1 MVFRLVILLLSFLN
15 VQYVMSH
22 QCNDVDF
29 DDHSQIDRL
38 QTTQNEYVVGKI
50 DDNLNVTPLGQ
61 ANYEIPIPVVPGT
74 GGMSPKLSI
83 VYDSSKKFG
92 LLGYGFDLAGLSIIN
107 RTPPNRFNDGVAGV
121 INFTSSD
128 CFSLDGARLM
138 LVGSQ
143 TGSSEYRTENNSF
156 SKIISYGS
164 QSDPDSF
171 IVKTKTGLTYLYE
184 SNTYLLNKPSESGL
198 FWMLTK
204 VSDTKGNYY
213 TVTYQGNQ
221 TDNDNTIYPV
231 RIDYTGN
238 ENVPLAPYASVR
250 FVYNSS
256 VALPQATY
264 VSGKKVYRDRYIS
277 QIDMFYG
284 ENRERSF
291 RIDYKKNDLSARVYL
306 VDKITEVAADGTEKK
321 PTEFKWDRVDA
332 YYISTNT
339 SQTTLISNAVLTVGD
354 YNGDGFSDFI
364 ATPKDNDAGW
374 DRKEWRLFLSQN
386 GTPTYH
392 SCGIFYFDNE
402 IRDVVS
408 GDFNGDGY
416 DDFAVLTY
424 FRANGS
430 SYENYAT
437 YFYYSHV
444 ESGMVTFQ
452 KSNYEIIYHQ
462 PYSIHV
468 IEHNGDGRADMFL
481 YFPDSKQYMVR
492 LSTGNSFSIS
502 GSAYFPNGSFGR
514 MDFVDANGDGLTDI
528 ILLYQNNHYL
538 FASNGMGAYNN
549 MNWQLSGLN
558 SDYTTLYGDFN
569 GDGKT
574 DILVTGWQNNTWAIW
589 HLYISDGN
597 GTFYVKY
604 IPCLCQTNEY
614 SLYTGDINGD
624 GFDDVYAVRKEPE
637 YNGQA
642 YLGVYLNDATGSFYD
657 SPVNNMSYPTSNTI
671 VYSGDFNGDGKTD
684 LVTTSDWENSNRV
697 GYKMFLTPNLNC
709 NLLSRITD
717 GLGDTTVISY
727 KNMTDYT
734 VHQHGSTS
742 SYPLT
747 SFCPAWPVVYQVTT
761 PNGIGGKDTVTYTYQ
776 NALLHRNGRGVLG
789 FQNVRIK
796 NETTNTITTTEY
808 EVNTNVY
815 VMNPKHTRIVNNGR
829 IVSDSYIYNGQQ
841 NYGHNVFT
849 CMPDSTIEKN
859 YEYNSGTLVSY
870 EKTIYGYDSLGNP
883 RSIISTN
890 GNVTTTTIND
900 YNDDTQK
907 WHIGRLTESQV
918 TKTKGSESVS
928 RLTRFDYDNNT
939 GLLTKEFYEPNNTLL
954 GYKKEYIHDSYGNII
969 ISETTPNNPL
979 FTSRSIATTYDLL
992 GRYIVCKTN
1001 SLGYSVYNSFNPNNG
1016 QLNSST
1022 DDNDITTEY
1031 SYDSFGRQTG
1041 VFSPIDSTLT
1051 TTGWSNGMPD
1061 APERA
1066 LYYIA
1071 THSTGKPDIVE
1082 FYDCLGRIIRT
1093 VTTTII
1099 NQKTY
1104 TDIVYNNLG
1113 LVVKVSEPYYPG
1125 STIYWNT
1132 TVYDS
1137 NRRPFRKVD
1146 GANHLTRIDYDGFET
1161 TVTDA
1166 LGHKTIRKMDINGN
1180 LVKVTDHEGNT
1191 IDYEYDVNGH
1201 CTRLSGPRKEVMMDY
1216 DAMGNRIY
1224 LNDPDMGVVES
1235 TYNIYGELVQQTD
1248 QKGTTTYSYD
1258 NGGRLVQ
1265 EVRADVTITSTYDL
1279 DFLGALSVIS
1289 SSNGTSKSY
1298 GYDEYGRIIQ
1308 EVETINGRAFT
1319 TSTTYDNQNRVATL
1333 TYPSGLVVR
1342 NNYSS
1347 NGYLQSIENNST
1359 HTILWKINNQNA
1371 RGQSTRE
1378 TYGNGLVSNIGYD
1391 NATGLVTSISTS
1403 NIQNWT
1409 YGYDAIGNLIQRRD
1423 NAKNL
1428 TESFSYDTLSRL
1440 TEVRK
1445 NGQLTQQMVYDAAG
1459 NILSKTG
1466 VGHDFLYRDSTNRI
1480 VSFMPDSPMPQ
1491 QWDNIQYTSFHKISY
1506 ISQGGDYLSLMY
1518 GPDKSRCKSVIQR
1531 SGEVETKY
1539 YIGSIYEESIKNGE
1553 TKQTCYIFANGKAI
1567 AISESSSVSGSQI
1580 LYLHH
1585 DHLGSVQAYSDAS
1598 GHLAQELSYDAW
1610 GRRRNPA
1617 TWEYYSSV
1625 IEANALNPWGFTGHE
1640 HIDLFEMVNM
1650 DGRMYDPVLG
1660 RFLSPDPIVQAPDLT
1675 QGLNRYT
1682 YCLNNPLSLVD
1693 PTGYSW
1699 LSDNWKTLVA
1709 SCVGIAVSAITAGAG
1724 ASLGVAIIAGAA
1736 GGAAS
1741 ALTAALLN
1749 GANIGQVAKATFTGA
1764 VWGGVSA
1771 AFSFASAD
1779 EDLIAQLFK
1788 HAFTDGIYEGIQG
1801 GNMFHGMMM
1810 GVVSSGGGYMINR
1823 YASSLG
1829 RFGEISTNAVLSGT
1843 IDELGGGK
1851 FANGAVTG
1859 AFSIMF
1865 NDMMHPQKEEKKT
1878 ICIDIECVPHSELIE
1893 TAAIS
1898 AMAGTV
1904 LLSDDISGVGV
1915 ADDPLAAICFIVS
1928 SAATTTY
1935 VAVTTIDTFNNIY
1948 HIMKAEHK
1956 KNSRPSTKDK
1966 HTKHRP
1972 GESYGQN
1979 RNKNRGNKNKK
1990 NEHPINPNKRKK

>member
-1 MVFRLVILLLSFLN
+1 
-15 VQYVMSH
+15 MSH
-22 QCNDVDF
+22 QHKDVDI
-29 DDHSQIDRL
+29 DDSSRIERSQL
-38 QTTQNEYVVGKI
+38 TQNDYVVGKI
-50 DDNLNVTPLGQ
+50 DDNFTVTPLGQ
-61 ANYEIPIPVVPGT
+61 VNYDIPIPVIPGS
-74 GGMSPKLSI
+74 GGIAPKLSI
-83 VYDSSKKFG
+83 VYDSSRKFG
-92 LLGYGFDLAGLSIIN
+92 LFGYGFDLEGLSIIN
-107 RTPPNRFNDGVAGV
+107 RTPKNRFNDGVAGV
-121 INFTSSD
+121 VNFTSSD
-128 CFSLDGARLM
+128 QLSIDGARM
-138 LVGSQ
+138 ILVGSQ
-143 TGSSEYRTENNSF
+143 TGCHEYRTENNSF
-156 SKIISYGS
+156 SKIMSYGS
-164 QSDPDSF
+164 LADPDSF
-171 IVKTKTGLTYLYE
+171 IVKTKTGLTYLYK
-184 SNTYLLNKPSESGL
+184 SNTDLLNRPSEVGL

-204 VSDTKGNYY
+204 VSDTMGNYF
-213 TVTYQGNQ
+213 TVTYEGHDEEWN
-221 TDNDNTIYPV
+221 NTIYPV

-238 ENVPLAPYASVR
+238 DQEGFSPYASVR
-250 FVYNSS
+250 FVYNTS
-256 VALPQATY
+256 VAFKHTTY
-264 VSGKKVYRDRYIS
+264 VSGKWVLRDRYIS
-277 QIDMFYG
+277 RIDVYSG
-284 ENRERSF
+284 EIRERYF
-291 RIDYKKNDLSARVYL
+291 RIDYKKIESSSLIYL
-306 VDKITEVAADGTEKK
+306 VDKITEVAADGKEKK
-321 PTEFKWDRVDA
+321 PTVFRWDRYDA
-332 YYISTNT
+332 YYISQETSNT
-339 SQTTLISNAVLTVGD
+339 PLIDDAVITVGD
-354 YNGDGFSDFI
+354 YNGDGKSDFI

-374 DRKEWRLFLSQN
+374 DHKEWRLFLSQN

-392 SCGIFYFDNE
+392 ACGTFNFDNE

-424 FRANGS
+424 FCDGS
-430 SYENYAT
+430 SSPEHYAT

-444 ESGMVTFQ
+444 ADGTVTFV
-452 KSNYEIIYHQ
+452 KSNYEIIYQ
-462 PYSIHV
+462 QRYTIQAM
-468 IEHNGDGRADMFL
+468 EHNGDGRTDLFL
-481 YFPDSKQYMVR
+481 FFPGTKQYVMKI
-492 LSTGNSFSIS
+492 STGNSFSTTASASFPS
-502 GSAYFPNGSFGR
+502 GSYDR
-514 MDFVDANGDGLTDI
+514 MYCVDANGDGLTDFL
-528 ILLYQNNHYL
+528 LLYQNACYL
-538 FASNGMGAYNN
+538 FASNGNGTLSS
-549 MNWQLSGLN
+549 MNWLMGRIN
-558 SDYTTLYGDFN
+558 SSYTTYNGDFN

-574 DILVTGWQNNTWAIW
+574 DMLVTSWNNETWSNW
-589 HLYISDGN
+589 HLYLSSGDGSYYVDYIS
-597 GTFYVKY
+597 
-604 IPCLCQTNEY
+604 CLCQTNEY
-614 SLYTGDINGD
+614 NLYTGDINGD
-624 GFDDVYAVRKEPE
+624 GFDDLYAVKKEPD
-637 YNGQA
+637 YQGQA
-642 YLGVYLNDATGSFYD
+642 SLGVFMNKANGSFYD
-657 SPVNNMSYPTSNTI
+657 CDVNAMSYPANNSL
-671 VYSGDFNGDGKTD
+671 VYSGDFNGDGRTD
-684 LVTTSDWENSNRV
+684 LVTTSDWEHSDRL
-697 GYKMFLTPNLNC
+697 GYKMFLTPEMNC
-709 NLLSRITD
+709 NMLSKITD
-717 GLGDTTVISY
+717 GFGNETVITY
-727 KNMTDYT
+727 KNMTDST
-734 VHQHGSTS
+734 VHQRGSIS

-747 SFCPAWPVVYQVTT
+747 SFSPAWPVVYQVTT
-761 PNGIGGKDTVTYTYQ
+761 PNGIGGTNRTTYTYK
-776 NALLHRNGRGVLG
+776 NALLHRDGRGVLG
-789 FQNVRIK
+789 F
-796 NETTNTITTTEY
+796 EY
-808 EVNTNVY
+808 V
-815 VMNPKHTRIVNNGR
+815 IVNNEALNTVTTTQYEINATKYVLNPKYVRTKINGHT
-829 IVSDSYIYNGQQ
+829 VSESFLYNGQQ
-841 NYGHNVFT
+841 NYGHGVFT
-849 CMPDSTIEKN
+849 CMPDSTIEKK
-859 YEYNSGTLVSY
+859 YEYNRGTLVSY
-870 EKTIYGYDSLGNP
+870 EKTIYGYDPLGNP
-883 RSIISTN
+883 TSVITTN
-890 GNVTTTTIND
+890 GDVTTTTINTYD
-900 YNDDTQK
+900 DDTQK
-907 WHIGRLTESQV
+907 WYIGRLTESQV
-918 TKTKGSESVS
+918 TKTNGSESVS
-928 RLTRFDYDNNT
+928 HLTRFEYDNSS
-939 GLLTKEFYEPNNTLL
+939 GLLTKELYEPNNTLL
-954 GYKKEYIHDSYGNII
+954 GYKKEYDHDRYGNII

-979 FTSRSIATTYDLL
+979 FNSRAVSTTYDLT
-992 GRYIVCKTN
+992 GRYIECKTN
-1001 SLGYSVYNSFNPNNG
+1001 SLGYSVHNMYNPNNG
-1016 QLNSST
+1016 QLYSST
-1022 DDNDITTEY
+1022 DDNDFTTEY
-1031 SYDSFGRQTG
+1031 SYDSFGHQTG
-1041 VFSPIDSTLT
+1041 AFSPIDSTLT
-1051 TTGWSNGMPD
+1051 TTGWSNGMAD

-1071 THSTGKPDIVE
+1071 THSTGKPDKVE
-1082 FYDCLGRIIRT
+1082 FYDSFGRILRT

-1104 TDIVYNNLG
+1104 TDVVYNNSG
-1113 LVVKVSEPYYPG
+1113 LVIKVSEPYYPS

-1137 NRRPFRKVD
+1137 FRRPFRKVD
-1146 GANHLTRIDYDGFET
+1146 GANHLTKIDYDGFET

-1166 LGHKTIRKMDINGN
+1166 LGHKTIRRMDINGN
-1180 LVKVTDHEGNT
+1180 LIQVEDNVGNT

-1201 CTRLSGPRKEVMMDY
+1201 CTKLSGPRKIVLMGY
-1216 DAMGNRIY
+1216 DAMGNRNY
-1224 LNDPDMGVVES
+1224 LNDPDMGIVES
-1235 TYNIYGELVQQTD
+1235 TYNAFGELVSQTD
-1248 QKGTTTYSYD
+1248 QKGTTTYTYD
-1258 NGGRLVQ
+1258 EGGRLIQ
-1265 EVRADVTITSTYDL
+1265 EARADVTINSIYDL
-1279 DFLGALSVIS
+1279 DYLETLSRTT
-1289 SSNGTSKSY
+1289 SSNGTSIDYSY
-1298 GYDEYGRIIQ
+1298 DGYGRIIQ
-1308 EVETINGRAFT
+1308 EVETINGRTFT
-1319 TSTTYDNQNRVATL
+1319 TSTTYNNQNKVATL
-1333 TYPSGLVVR
+1333 TYPSGLVIQ
-1342 NNYSS
+1342 NNYSA
-1347 NGYLQSIENNST
+1347 NGYLQSVKNAT
-1359 HTILWKINNQNA
+1359 TQAILWKINNQNA

-1378 TYGNGLVSNIGYD
+1378 TYGNGLISNTGYD
-1391 NATGLVTSISTS
+1391 NATGMVTSISTS

-1409 YGYDAIGNLIQRRD
+1409 YGYDAIGNLSQRRD
-1423 NAKNL
+1423 ITKNL
-1428 TESFSYDTLSRL
+1428 TESFSYDTLNRL

-1445 NGQLTQQMVYDAAG
+1445 NGQLTQQMIYDAAG

-1466 VGHDFLYRDSTNRI
+1466 VGHDFVYRDSTNRL

-1539 YIGSIYEESIKNGE
+1539 YIGSLYEETVKNGE

-1567 AISESSSVSGSQI
+1567 AISETSSITGNSV

-1625 IEANALNPWGFTGHE
+1625 IEANAINPWGFTGHE

-1699 LSDNWKTLVA
+1699 LGDNWQTLVA
-1709 SCVGIAVSAITAGAG
+1709 SFVGIAVSAITAGTG

-1741 ALTAALLN
+1741 ALTGALLN
-1749 GANIGQVAKATFTGA
+1749 GANIGQIAKATFTGA